1 MIIRP
6 VKSAEL
12 DAVIELGRRNFEE
25 SRFQGMPFDET
36 KVRQNVAQMLNAP
49 RSDHFACGAFD
60 STGKLTGY
68 MVGKIEQY
76 FFCDY
81 TVATSVFLFVDPKE
95 RGGLAA
101 LKLILAFRAW
111 AKNRG
116 AKEMYIG
123 VAGGVLVERT
133 GRFLQRL
140 GLKFTGGN
148 YSMWLDAPARAGPV
162 H

>member
-1 MIIRP
+1 MVRP
-6 VKSAEL
+6 VITADLPAVMEL
-12 DAVIELGRRNFEE
+12 ARSNVNE
-25 SRFQGMPFDET
+25 SRFQGMPFDVA
-36 KVRQNVAQMLNAP
+36 KVRRNLERMVLP
-49 RSDHFACGAFD
+49 RSDHFFCGAFT
-60 STGKLTGY
+60 SEGVLAGY
-68 MVGKIEQY
+68 MVGSIEQY

-81 TVATSVFLFVDPKE
+81 TVATSVFLFVDPQQ

-111 AKNRG
+111 ARNRR
-116 AKEMYIG
+116 ASEMYIG

-148 YSMWLDAPARAGPV
+148 YSMWLGKREEQKENMA
-162 H
+162 